1 MSKEKYDKLAEP
13 NLPSEYTKPEMPET
27 YFENIYAADQV
38 NSPLYS
44 LWQGQLHDALN
55 SMTHIEQEDAEQ
67 VARYLNNG
75 EVDQAEKL
83 TGELLEEEK

>member
-13 NLPSEYTKPEMPET
+13 NLPSEYVKPGMPET

-44 LWQGQLHDALN
+44 LWQGQLHDALA
-55 SMTHIEQEDAEQ
+55 SMETVEDTDAEQ

-75 EVDQAEKL
+75 EVDRAEEL
-83 TGELLEEEK
+83 TGELL